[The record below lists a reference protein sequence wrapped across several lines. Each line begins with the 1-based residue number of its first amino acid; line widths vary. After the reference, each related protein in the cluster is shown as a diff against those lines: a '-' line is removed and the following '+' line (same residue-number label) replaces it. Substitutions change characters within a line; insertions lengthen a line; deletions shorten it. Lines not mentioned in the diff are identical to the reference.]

1 LRVIVV
7 VEQVRAVNL
16 YVAAVEALRKKER
29 GDETQFPT
37 KIGLR
42 NYFGFQFFRFVKA
55 HFQLSI

>member
-37 KIGLR
+37 KIGLE
-42 NYFGFQFFRFVKA
+42 N
-55 HFQLSI
+55 